1 MKRSNRILAM
11 LLALVMCIG
20 LLAGCGGNTPGS
32 NANNNDNQTQQ
43 PDNNNDNQ
51 TDAPAAP
58 ANDTLVIAQDTFE
71 GKFSPFFASCVP
83 DQDVVDLVSGGT
95 LVLDRE
101 AGIIYNGIEG
111 ETRTYNG
118 TDYTY
123 KGPANWTVTE
133 NADGTVTYTIELMK
147 GLKFSDGE
155 EVTADDLI
163 FSIYAYSDPT
173 YDGNVTLFA
182 TNIQGMKEYRANMT
196 TLAAMLA
203 SLGEDN
209 TDFTYVTEEQ
219 QTAFWAAVN
228 DGGVK
233 FAQEIVDYLIAAGAN
248 TAEDPIENVAPNWGF
263 SLEAGA
269 TVKDFF
275 MAIGENYDWNFS
287 AMEAETGGSAL
298 SDLIPAD
305 VYAYSTMG
313 ISTGDS
319 APNISGVK
327 KLDEYTVE
335 ITANGVDAALI
346 YQLSISPTPLHYYG
360 DESLYDYEN
369 NMFGFPKGDLST
381 IRAKSTVPLGFGPY
395 VFSSYDS
402 GTGVVALDANPHYYK
417 GEPKIKHINFKF
429 MSEADKINAIQS
441 GAADI
446 ASPSFSNEAVAQM
459 AEINGSESLDGDVIT
474 IKTTD
479 YLGYGYIGINSKNV
493 SVGGDGSSYESKCLR
508 KAIATVLSV
517 YRDVVIDSYYGE
529 FAEVINYPISNTS
542 WATPRVTD
550 EGYKVAFSV
559 DVNGNDIYTAG
570 MSDEEK
576 YAAALQAALGFFE
589 AAGYTVTD
597 GKLTAAPD
605 GASLEYEIM
614 IPAGGNGDHPN
625 FMIMKMASDALST
638 IGFNLIVTD
647 LSDGTAT
654 ISSKLDAGTAEM
666 WTMAWRAT
674 PDPDM
679 YQIYYSDIAN
689 GAKAPGGS
697 NNYYLIQDAELDTL
711 IMDARA
717 SLDQSYRKIIYKEAL
732 DIVVDWA
739 CEIPIYQRTDCVI
752 FSTERVNVD
761 SIAKDMT
768 PYWGYASEIETLE
781 LK

>member
-95 LVLDRE
+95 LVIDRE

-182 TNIQGMKEYRANMT
+182 TNIQGMKEYRAGMDFLYNLL
-196 TLAAMLA
+196 LAA
-203 SLGEDN
+203 GEDN
-209 TDFTYVTEEQ
+209 TDFTYWDEATQTEFWTTALPSAGEQ
-219 QTAFWAAVN
+219 
-228 DGGVK
+228 
-233 FAQEIVDYLIAAGAN
+233 FAQSIVDYVIASGYNAPG
-248 TAEDPIENVAPNWGF
+248 DSVAACAINWGYE
-263 SLEAGA
+263 LPEGA
-269 TVKDFF
+269 TVADFYTT
-275 MAIGENYDWNFS
+275 MLANFDGDH
-287 AMEAETGGSAL
+287 AAL
-298 SDLIPAD
+298 SDVETASAPLFSFLD
-305 VYAYSTMG
+305 GKFTVG
-313 ISTGDS
+313 VSTGDS

-446 ASPSFSNEAVAQM
+446 ASPAFSNEAVAQM

-542 WATPRVTD
+542 WAAPRVTD

-589 AAGYTVTD
+589 AAGYTVAD

>member
-1 MKRSNRILAM
+1 MKRSNRILAL

-20 LLAGCGGNTPGS
+20 VLAGCGGNNTG
-32 NANNNDNQTQQ
+32 NNDANSNDNQTQQ
-43 PDNNNDNQ
+43 PDNNNQ
-51 TDAPAAP
+51 TDTPAPSG
-58 ANDTLVIAQDTFE
+58 NDTLVIAQDTFE

-123 KGPANWTVTE
+123 TGPANWTVTE

-163 FSIYAYSDPT
+163 FSAYVYCDPT

-182 TNIQGMKEYRANMT
+182 TDIQGMKEYRANMT
-196 TLAAMLA
+196 TLSAMLG

-219 QTAFWAAVN
+219 QKAFWDAVN
-228 DGGVK
+228 DGGAK
-233 FAQEIVDYLIAAGAN
+233 FAQEIVDYCVAN
-248 TAEDPIENVAPNWGF
+248 GYNSESDPIEVVAPNWGF
-263 SLEAGA
+263 SLEEGA

-275 MAIGENYDWNFS
+275 VAIGNNYDWNFA
-287 AMEAETGGSAL
+287 AMEAETAGSAL
-298 SDLIPAD
+298 SDLIPAE

-313 ISTGDS
+313 VSTGDS
-319 APNISGVK
+319 APNISGLK
-327 KLDEYTVE
+327 KLDDYTIE
-335 ITANGVDAALI
+335 ITANAVDAALI
-346 YQLSISPTPLHYYG
+346 YQLSITPAPLHYYG
-360 DESLYDYEN
+360 DESQYDYEN
-369 NMFGFPKGDLST
+369 NKFGFPKGDLST
-381 IRAKSTVPLGFGPY
+381 IRAKTSKPVGFGPY
-395 VFSSYDS
+395 VFASYDS
-402 GTGVVALDANPHYYK
+402 GTGVVALDANPNYYK

-429 MSEADKINAIQS
+429 MSEADKINAVQS
-441 GAADI
+441 GDADI
-446 ASPSFSNEAVAQM
+446 ASPSFSTDAVAQM
-459 AEINGSESLDGDVIT
+459 AEINGSDSLDGDVIT

-542 WATPRVTD
+542 WAAPRVTD
-550 EGYKVAFSV
+550 EGYKIAFSV

-576 YAAALQAALGFFE
+576 YDAALQAALGFFE

-597 GKLTAAPD
+597 GKLTAAPA
-605 GASLEYEIM
+605 GASMEYEMM
-614 IPAGGNGDHPN
+614 IPAGGKGDHPN
-625 FMIMKMASDALST
+625 FMIMTMASDALKT

-674 PDPDM
+674 ADPDM

-689 GAKAPGGS
+689 GAKNPGGS

-717 SLDQSYRKIIYKEAL
+717 SLDQSYRKIIYKQAL

-761 SIAKDMT
+761 TIAKDMT

-781 LK
+781 LR

>member
-32 NANNNDNQTQQ
+32 NATNNDNQTQQ
-43 PDNNNDNQ
+43 PDNNDNQ

-248 TAEDPIENVAPNWGF
+248 TAEDPIENVAPNW
-263 SLEAGA
+263 
-269 TVKDFF
+269 D
-275 MAIGENYDWNFS
+275 
-287 AMEAETGGSAL
+287 
-298 SDLIPAD
+298 
-305 VYAYSTMG
+305 
-313 ISTGDS
+313 
-319 APNISGVK
+319 
-327 KLDEYTVE
+327 E
-335 ITANGVDAALI
+335 IT
-346 YQLSISPTPLHYYG
+346 
-360 DESLYDYEN
+360 
-369 NMFGFPKGDLST
+369 
-381 IRAKSTVPLGFGPY
+381 
-395 VFSSYDS
+395 
-402 GTGVVALDANPHYYK
+402 
-417 GEPKIKHINFKF
+417 
-429 MSEADKINAIQS
+429 
-441 GAADI
+441 
-446 ASPSFSNEAVAQM
+446 
-459 AEINGSESLDGDVIT
+459 
-474 IKTTD
+474 
-479 YLGYGYIGINSKNV
+479 
-493 SVGGDGSSYESKCLR
+493 
-508 KAIATVLSV
+508 
-517 YRDVVIDSYYGE
+517 
-529 FAEVINYPISNTS
+529 
-542 WATPRVTD
+542 
-550 EGYKVAFSV
+550 
-559 DVNGNDIYTAG
+559 
-570 MSDEEK
+570 EK
-576 YAAALQAALGFFE
+576 RE
-589 AAGYTVTD
+589 
-597 GKLTAAPD
+597 K
-605 GASLEYEIM
+605 
-614 IPAGGNGDHPN
+614 
-625 FMIMKMASDALST
+625 
-638 IGFNLIVTD
+638 
-647 LSDGTAT
+647 
-654 ISSKLDAGTAEM
+654 
-666 WTMAWRAT
+666 
-674 PDPDM
+674 
-679 YQIYYSDIAN
+679 
-689 GAKAPGGS
+689 
-697 NNYYLIQDAELDTL
+697 
-711 IMDARA
+711 
-717 SLDQSYRKIIYKEAL
+717 
-732 DIVVDWA
+732 
-739 CEIPIYQRTDCVI
+739 
-752 FSTERVNVD
+752 
-761 SIAKDMT
+761 
-768 PYWGYASEIETLE
+768 
-781 LK
+781 